1 MHHDNVLRNL
11 RHLTEVVR
19 DEKHCHIAVMQRG
32 VVVEYGETHTVLRD
46 PQHAY
51 TRKLI
56 DAVVSAMEAI

>member
-1 MHHDNVLRNL
+1 MVRNV
-11 RHLTEVVR
+11 RHLAEVVR
-19 DEKHCHIAVMQRG
+19 DEKHCHIAVLQRG